1 MGIIKNTTAA
11 MQAAVKNKKPSTL
24 IGLECA
30 PQSHELLAAL
40 DSPQEV
46 QPSSF
51 VILFNPR
58 ITGTEGK
65 ERKKERGNVEGK

>member
-1 MGIIKNTTAA
+1 
-11 MQAAVKNKKPSTL
+11 MQAAVKNKKTRTL

-30 PQSHELLAAL
+30 SQSHKLLAVL

-51 VILFNPR
+51 VILFNPW
-58 ITGTEGK
+58 ITGREGNGENEGERESEGK
-65 ERKKERGNVEGK
+65 VIVGATSES